1 MKQCLAIRPYTQI
14 LTRCILTARPMQRN
28 ISLIAM
34 WVIWILRAALCQA
47 TTVVVIVEEDR
58 ILMGADS
65 LLSSNDLPSR
75 LQCKIETP
83 TPGCS
88 FTIVGMRDNPN
99 TGFDPKPLAIR
110 ACKNN
115 MPLVGIA
122 NAFGDSVREP
132 LRQALQNSHSN
143 DPAAYDR
150 DYKGKVVLE
159 VVFAGFREGKPF
171 AAIKTFSLDPSGQLL
186 DRPATQVPDSDG
198 NRMVI
203 SGAQSG
209 AKIFLSK
216 TTQWKTIGHPE
227 LIDLLIL
234 SEIVAEPSIVGA
246 PVSILEI
253 TKTTHRWIKPGRCG
267 YPSKQ

>member
-1 MKQCLAIRPYTQI
+1 MKLCLAITPHTQI
-14 LTRCILTARPMQRN
+14 LKRKILTIWLNQRKPS
-28 ISLIAM
+28 IIAM
-34 WVIWILRAALCQA
+34 CVVWMLHAALCQA
-47 TTVVVIVEEDR
+47 TTVVVIVEDDR

-83 TPGCS
+83 TPECS
-88 FTIVGMRDNPN
+88 FTIVGMRDDRN
-99 TGFDPKPLAIR
+99 TGFDPKPFATR
-110 ACKNN
+110 ACKND
-115 MPLVGIA
+115 MPLVKIA

-132 LRQALQNSHSN
+132 LRQALQNSHTN
-143 DPAAYDR
+143 DPSAYDR

-159 VVFAGFREGKPF
+159 VIFAGFREGKPF
-171 AAIKTFSLDPSGQLL
+171 AAIKTFSLDPSGELL
-186 DRPATQVPDSDG
+186 DRPATKVPDGED

-216 TTQWKTIGHPE
+216 TPQWKTIGHPE

-253 TKTTHRWIKPGRCG
+253 TKTTHKWIKPGKCG
-267 YPSKQ
+267 DQSKQ

>member
-1 MKQCLAIRPYTQI
+1 MKPRLAVSSNIRVLPRGNPTVWPI
-14 LTRCILTARPMQRN
+14 QRKLS
-28 ISLIAM
+28 IIAM
-34 WVIWILRAALCQA
+34 CIIWMLRAALCQA
-47 TTVVVIVEEDR
+47 TTVVVIVEDDR

-65 LLSSNDLPSR
+65 LLSTNDLPGR

-83 TPGCS
+83 RQECS

-99 TGFDPKPLAIR
+99 TGFDPKSFADR
-110 ACKNN
+110 ACKSNV
-115 MPLVGIA
+115 PLMKIA
-122 NAFGDSVREP
+122 NSFGDSVREP
-132 LRQALQNSHSN
+132 LRQALQNSHTN
-143 DPAAYDR
+143 DPSAYDR
-150 DYKGKVVLE
+150 DYRGKVVLE

-216 TTQWKTIGHPE
+216 TPQWKTIGHPE

-234 SEIVAEPSIVGA
+234 SEIVAEPSIVGT

-253 TKTTHRWIKPGRCG
+253 TKTTHKWIKPGKCG
-267 YPSKQ
+267 NQSKE